1 MYLLYSQC
9 LFDVLYRRNTH
20 TTLSHTQKQPLLN
33 ALRGYVNRQC
43 RVTLTDGR
51 VVLGSFI
58 CYDYLVI
65 HVYVVN
71 TVYHG

>member
-1 MYLLYSQC
+1 
-9 LFDVLYRRNTH
+9 
-20 TTLSHTQKQPLLN
+20 
-33 ALRGYVNRQC
+33 VNRQC

-65 HVYVVN
+65 HVHARMNVCVYACMPLHIYVC
-71 TVYHG
+71 VYVCMYVYIYIYIYIYRPN